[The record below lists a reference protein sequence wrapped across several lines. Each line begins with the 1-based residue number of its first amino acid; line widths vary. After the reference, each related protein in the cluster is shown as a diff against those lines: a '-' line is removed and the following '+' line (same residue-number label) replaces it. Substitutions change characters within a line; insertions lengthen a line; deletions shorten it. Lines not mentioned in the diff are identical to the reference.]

1 MGRTSPPPK
10 GFYTAA
16 QAIKKLHMPRST
28 FYDMVKRGQIKKITP
43 PHKRDGYYAREDVD
57 KIAQAQEAFVL
68 QYATDN
74 STFEVAQEEDIDGIV
89 DLNAELFGSVGSN
102 KNREARYALRMT
114 QYKANPQI
122 FHVLKQD
129 GIVVGYVGVFPLKEE
144 AIEKI
149 MSGMAESRFRTEV
162 LAPEYITQFKPG
174 EADNVFVIIG
184 AKQNIKKSKIYGARL
199 IAGIIEFAEI
209 LARRGIIIKRLYG
222 TSRTQDGIR
231 TARGLDF
238 KQITPITDED
248 HLFRFVLDLQETIN
262 PLFREYQHLAKE
274 AKG

>member
-28 FYDMVKRGQIKKITP
+28 FYDMVERGQIKKITQP
-43 PHKRDGYYAREDVD
+43 NKRDGYYAREDVD
-57 KIAQAQEAFVL
+57 KIAKAQEAFIL

-74 STFEVAQEEDIDGIV
+74 STFEVAQEEDIDGLV
-89 DLNAELFGSVGSN
+89 DLNAELFGSIGSS
-102 KNREARYALRMT
+102 KNREVRYALRMA
-114 QYKANPQI
+114 QYKVNSQI

-129 GIVVGYVGVFPLKEE
+129 GIVVGYVGVFPLKQE

-149 MSGMAESRFRTEV
+149 TSGMAESRFRTEA

-184 AKQNIKKSKIYGARL
+184 AKQNVKKSKFYGARL
-199 IAGIIEFAEI
+199 LAGIIEFAET
-209 LARRGIIIKRLYG
+209 LARRGIIVKWIYG

-231 TARGLDF
+231 TAKSLGFR
-238 KQITPITDED
+238 QITPIAEED
-248 HLFRFVLDLQETIN
+248 NLFRFVLDLQETTN
-262 PLFREYQHLAKE
+262 PLFREYQRLVKE
-274 AKG
+274 IRG